1 MSIHLDGCLATF
13 SKSWIREVYSN
24 EPHNYVC
31 HSNTNHLIWK
41 HFYDESHWFCASW
54 GVVMLPF
61 TFKKDDP
68 PLATI
73 GFANKIS
80 EEKKGINP
88 QTIRVQNDNNSST
101 MMNEPTLQ
109 KSRRYTRRFCPLKE
123 LYAWEEVRANYISI
137 KPTKKKYFIQ
147 QMSHTKKKTW
157 AETKRKKPM
166 GDKCERMNTNYNQRF
181 DSFQLNRVSPV
192 SNVGAICQY
201 WRHRDESA
209 AKVYRDNLMCSC
221 PSHR

>member
-1 MSIHLDGCLATF
+1 
-13 SKSWIREVYSN
+13 
-24 EPHNYVC
+24 
-31 HSNTNHLIWK
+31 
-41 HFYDESHWFCASW
+41 
-54 GVVMLPF
+54 MLPF

-147 QMSHTKKKTW
+147 QMSHTKKKT
-157 AETKRKKPM
+157 
-166 GDKCERMNTNYNQRF
+166 
-181 DSFQLNRVSPV
+181 
-192 SNVGAICQY
+192 
-201 WRHRDESA
+201 
-209 AKVYRDNLMCSC
+209 
-221 PSHR
+221 

>member
-41 HFYDESHWFCASW
+41 HFYDESHWFCASC

-147 QMSHTKKKTW
+147 QMSHTKKKNVSRNQTK
-157 AETKRKKPM
+157 ETDGRQVRTNEHKLQSEIRFVSTEPSFTCF
-166 GDKCERMNTNYNQRF
+166 KCWRNMSVLTAPRRERR
-181 DSFQLNRVSPV
+181 
-192 SNVGAICQY
+192 
-201 WRHRDESA
+201 ES
-209 AKVYRDNLMCSC
+209 VPR
-221 PSHR
+221 